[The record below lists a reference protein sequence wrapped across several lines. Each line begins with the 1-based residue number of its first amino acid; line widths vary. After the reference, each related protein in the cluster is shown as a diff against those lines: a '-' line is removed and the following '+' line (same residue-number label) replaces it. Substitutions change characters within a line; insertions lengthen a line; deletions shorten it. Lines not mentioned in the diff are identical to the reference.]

1 MRARDVVLTVVLI
14 LAAAGSWYIARLNK
28 PTETVAPDF
37 EPLHRGYYLKSARIL
52 GTAHDGS
59 LLYEINADHAEQMD
73 ADTIEFTDV
82 GVRYSPESDV
92 PWRVKADTAT
102 LRYDEQLVHL
112 RGHVLARSE
121 EGFSGDDTEVRTNYL
136 SLDPEKFLA
145 ETDER
150 VQIRIG
156 QRSLTATGMR
166 ASLKDN
172 RLQLMSNVSGKFI
185 P

>member
-1 MRARDVVLTVVLI
+1 MRAREIVLIVVLVA
-14 LAAAGSWYIARLNK
+14 AAAGSWYLARLNR
-28 PTETVAPDF
+28 PIETESQDF

-52 GTAHDGS
+52 GTAGDGS
-59 LLYEINADHAEQMD
+59 MLYDINADHAEQMD
-73 ADTIEFTDV
+73 ADTIEFTQV

-92 PWRVKADTAT
+92 PWMVNADTAT
-102 LRYDEQLVHL
+102 LRYDEQRVHL

-121 EGFSGDDTEVRTNYL
+121 EGFSGDPTEVRTDYL
-136 SLDPEKFLA
+136 SLDPENFLA

-172 RLQLMSNVSGKFI
+172 QLQLMSNVSGKFI